1 MNLKSKSKSLSA
13 SSSGL
18 ILSKLATCISVQGA
32 RHHNLKNVNLSIPL
46 HQLTVVTGLSGSG
59 KSTLAFDTL
68 YAEGQRRYVE
78 TFSPYT
84 RQFLERMDKPEV
96 DRIEGLPPAIAI
108 QQTNSVKTSRSTVG
122 TMTEI
127 ADHLKVLMPKIST
140 LFCPKC
146 DREIHP
152 YSVIEIIE
160 AIQKKGVGPWLV
172 GFSVSV
178 PETMNVDLV
187 LDELRSQGF
196 HRLFHQEKVLRLD
209 EATPESLKMDR
220 SLWVILDRVSVTER
234 VRFKESVERGLEF
247 GKGVVLFREAAH
259 PSEEREIRYSNRW
272 YCPDDRIDFKEPT
285 PALFS
290 FNNPVGACPSCKG
303 FGRVVEIDYDKAI
316 PDHRLTLASG
326 VIKPFQ
332 TPSFEDCQKDLI
344 RFAKSKKIPLDIAF
358 DQLKAE
364 HRQWVIEGDPE
375 FEEGEW
381 TKRWYGVKGFFR
393 WLESKSYKMHV
404 RVLLSKYRTYLPCES
419 CRSGRFQPETLNF
432 QVKQLFENSSRW
444 TLPQLNQLPMDRA
457 IQFFDSLAISK
468 QDPGAEQ
475 IRKEILARCRYLTE
489 VGLGYLT
496 LDRSTRGLSGGEVQR
511 VNLTSCLGNSLVNT
525 LFVLDEP
532 SVGLHPRDIH
542 QLVGVLHRLRDRGN
556 TVVVVEH
563 EESVMRSAD
572 HLVDMGPLRGEQGG
586 EVVFSGTYRDLLKNR
601 DSLTSQYLRGEKTI
615 SVPKK
620 RRNLEQSPRLI
631 VEKASEHNLKGIDV
645 SIPLKGLIVVTG
657 VSGSGKSSLIHHV
670 LAPRLEMALK
680 FGHAEGIQ
688 GTDAVQ
694 SFVTVDQ
701 SPLTKSSRSN
711 PALYLGIYDDIRTLF
726 AETEEAKREGFTASH
741 FSFNSSLGRC
751 ERCAGTGFEKIEM
764 QFLADV
770 HVICPI
776 CNGKRFQNLV
786 LQIPYQGKTVD
797 QVLAMTVHEAL
808 LFFGNGYE
816 QMESTQQRRSG
827 RILSGLKLLSE
838 VGLEYLRLGQPLSQ
852 LSGGE
857 AQRIKLLS
865 YLHGLKLESEQGAI
879 RRENSGAGT
888 SRVILLDEP
897 TTGLHFEDIRLLLL
911 LFHRMVDQG
920 DSVIIIEHNLD
931 VIKNADWV
939 IDLGPEGG
947 EQGGTIIAAGRPEEI
962 AKNSKSHTGRF
973 LKEKLQS
980 GVEAKKEK
988 ENYSKKPP
996 SPPKQIEIRGARH
1009 HNLKNIDLDIQLNE
1023 ITVFT
1028 GLSGSG
1034 KSTLAFDLLFSEGQR
1049 RYLDSLNAF
1058 ARQFVEQMEKP
1069 DVDRVTG
1076 IPPAVAIEQRL
1087 TQGGGKSTVSTV
1099 TEIHQFLRLLYSKL
1113 ATPYDPQTGEEAQRQ
1128 SLDEISEKI
1137 DTMLKKGELTLV
1149 APLIKGRKGIHTEL
1163 AAWAL
1168 KNKYP
1173 YLRVDGKWIE
1183 PQKFKALDRFKEHSI
1198 DLILGNLSKKLEPA
1212 KRRDLIQKAVTL
1224 GKGVCSVIDSKSV
1237 ERLFSTHYAC
1247 SKSGRSFEELD
1258 PRLFSFNSPHGWCPT
1273 CQGFGRVAEMKTQ
1286 GETALEIEVEIEQR
1300 MESKAEGEESI
1311 LCPDCQGSRLN
1322 EIARAVRLPYGAK
1335 VKNQGR
1341 SLPELGEL
1349 SIEEAFTFIQTIKL
1363 VGREAAIAQDILP
1376 EIEQRLGFLI
1386 EVGLGYLTLNRGSKT
1401 LSGGESQRIRLAAQL
1416 GTNLQGVLYVLD
1428 EPTIGLHPQD
1438 NDRLLKSLQL
1448 LRDKGNTLVIVEHDE
1463 ETMKIADR
1471 IIDLGPGAGIH
1482 GGKIIADGTW
1492 KRLIAQKGSITGHL
1506 LGNPLKH
1513 PFQGKR
1519 REPQGSYRITQA
1531 TTHNLKNLNIDLPL
1545 RVLNVICGV
1554 SGSGKSTLI
1563 HEVLKPR
1570 ISAAIAK
1577 KAKIPFDAVIEVD
1590 QSPIGKTSRSTPATY
1605 LGIMDRLRAL
1615 YAQIPLARQRGYS
1628 ASRFSF
1634 NTKGG
1639 RCEVC
1644 QGQGDIKIEMS
1655 FMPSFHAPCESCLG
1669 KRFNQETLEIHYR
1682 EKSIA
1687 DLLSLSV
1694 DEAVVLFESQS
1705 DIRIPLELMRDIGL
1719 GYLTLGQKSSTLS
1732 GGESQRIKM
1741 VAALTE
1747 SLQQQ
1752 DKIRMRSRQGV
1763 PHHLYLLEEPTIG
1776 LHMSDVEKLLR
1787 VFHRLVDLG
1796 HTVVVIEHHLD
1807 VIAEADWL
1815 LELGPVGGERGGYLI
1830 AEGTPETIVK
1840 KKTATSRF
1848 LKEILDRS
1856 P

>member
-1 MNLKSKSKSLSA
+1 MNVKSKSK
-13 SSSGL
+13 GN
-18 ILSKLATCISVQGA
+18 IRSKLATCISVQGA
-32 RHHNLKNVNLSIPL
+32 RHHNLKNVNVSIPL

-146 DREIHP
+146 DREIRPH
-152 YSVIEIIE
+152 SVVEIIA
-160 AIQKKGVGPWLV
+160 AIQKQGNGPWLV

-178 PETMNVDLV
+178 PETMKVDLI

-196 HRLFHQEKVLRLD
+196 HRLLHEEKVVRLD
-209 EATPESLKMDR
+209 EATPESLKQAR
-220 SLWVILDRVSVTER
+220 TVWVILDRVSVTER

-247 GKGVVLFREAAH
+247 GKGVVLFRDPAQ
-259 PSEEREIRYSNRW
+259 PTEEREIRYSNRW
-272 YCPDDRIDFKEPT
+272 YCPDDRIEFKEPT

-290 FNNPVGACPSCKG
+290 FNNPVGACPKCKG
-303 FGRVVEIDYDKAI
+303 FGRVIEIDYDKAL
-316 PDHRLTLASG
+316 PDHRMTLASG
-326 VIKPFQ
+326 AIKPFQ

-344 RFAKSKKIPLDIAF
+344 RFAKAKKVPLDLPF
-358 DQLKAE
+358 EQLKAE

-375 FEEGEW
+375 FKDEEW

-393 WLESKSYKMHV
+393 WLETKSYKMHV

-419 CRSGRFQPETLNF
+419 CHRGRFQPETLNF
-432 QVKQLFENSSRW
+432 QVKHDFDEVSRW
-444 TLPQLNQLPMDRA
+444 HLPQLNQLPMDRA
-457 IQFFDSLAISK
+457 ILFFESLKISK

-475 IRKEILARCRYLTE
+475 IRKEILARCRYLKE

-572 HLVDMGPLRGEQGG
+572 HLIDMGPLRGEQGG
-586 EVVFSGTYRDLLKNR
+586 EVVFSGGYRELLKDR
-601 DSLTSQYLRGEKTI
+601 GSLTSQYLRGEKEV

-620 RRNLEQSPRLI
+620 RRNLDKSERLI
-631 VEKASEHNLKGIDV
+631 IEKAEEHNLKGIEV
-645 SIPLKGLIVVTG
+645 SIPLKGLIVITG

-680 FGHAEGIQ
+680 FGHAEGIR
-688 GTDAVQ
+688 GSEAVQ

-776 CNGKRFQNLV
+776 CQGKRFQNLV

-797 QVLAMTVHEAL
+797 QILAMTVHEAL
-808 LFFGNGYE
+808 AFFGEGYE
-816 QMESTQQRRSG
+816 QMESTHQRRSG
-827 RILSGLKLLSE
+827 RILSGLRLLSE

-865 YLHGLKLESEQGAI
+865 YLHGLKLESDQVAVN
-879 RRENSGAGT
+879 RENAPVGT

-897 TTGLHFEDIRLLLL
+897 TTGLHFEDIRLLVQ

-920 DSVIIIEHNLD
+920 DSVMIIEHNLD

-947 EQGGTIIAAGRPEEI
+947 AQGGTIVAQGTPEQI
-962 AKNSKSHTGRF
+962 AKVEKSHTGRF
-973 LKEKLQS
+973 LREKLGMGR
-980 GVEAKKEK
+980 GVTKEK
-988 ENYSKKPP
+988 ENYAKKPP

-1113 ATPYDPQTGEEAQRQ
+1113 ATPHDPKTGEGAQRQ
-1128 SLDEISEKI
+1128 SLDEISGKI
-1137 DTMLKKGELTLV
+1137 DLMLKKGELTLV
-1149 APLIKGRKGIHTEL
+1149 APLIKARKGIHTEL
-1163 AAWAL
+1163 AAWAV

-1183 PQKFKALDRFKEHSI
+1183 PEKFKALDRFKEHTI
-1198 DLILGNLSKKLEPA
+1198 DLILGNISKKLEPA

-1224 GKGVCSVIDSKSV
+1224 GKGVCSVIDSKSQ
-1237 ERLFSTHYAC
+1237 ETLFSIHYAC
-1247 SKSGRSFEELD
+1247 SKSGLSFEELD

-1273 CQGFGRVAEMKTQ
+1273 CQGFGRIAEMKSQ

-1300 MESKAEGEESI
+1300 MESTGSEETT
-1311 LCPDCQGSRLN
+1311 LCPECQGSRLN
-1322 EIARAVRLPYGAK
+1322 SIARAVRLPYGEK
-1335 VKNQGR
+1335 IDKRGR

-1349 SIEEAFTFIQTIKL
+1349 SIEEAYHFIQTIKL
-1363 VGREAAIAQDILP
+1363 QGREATIAQDILP
-1376 EIEQRLGFLI
+1376 EIEQRLGFLK

-1482 GGKIIADGTW
+1482 GGKIIADGSW
-1492 KRLIAQKGSITGHL
+1492 KELISQKGSITGHL

-1519 REPQGSYRITQA
+1519 REAKGVYSISKA
-1531 TTHNLKNLNIDLPL
+1531 NTHNLKNLEIQLPL
-1545 RVLNVICGV
+1545 RVFNVVCGV
-1554 SGSGKSTLI
+1554 SGAGKSTLI

-1570 ISAAIAK
+1570 ISAAISK
-1577 KAKIPFDAVIEVD
+1577 KVKTPFDAVVEVD

-1615 YAQIPLARQRGYS
+1615 YAQIPLARQRGYT

-1639 RCEVC
+1639 RCEQC

-1669 KRFNQETLEIHYR
+1669 KRFNHETLEIHYR
-1682 EKSIA
+1682 DKSIA
-1687 DLLSLSV
+1687 DLLALSV

-1752 DKIRMRSRQGV
+1752 EKIRMRTRQGT

-1807 VIAEADWL
+1807 VIAEADWII
-1815 LELGPVGGERGGYLI
+1815 EVGPVGGDKGGYLI
-1830 AEGTPETIVK
+1830 AEGTPESIVK
-1840 KKTATSRF
+1840 KKTPTARF
-1848 LKEILDRS
+1848 LKEILERS
-1856 P
+1856 QEG

>member
-1 MNLKSKSKSLSA
+1 MNVKSKSNSR
-13 SSSGL
+13 
-18 ILSKLATCISVQGA
+18 IRTKLATCISVQGA
-32 RHHNLKNVNLSIPL
+32 RHHNLKNVNVSIPL

-84 RQFLERMDKPEV
+84 RQFLERMDKPAV

-108 QQTNSVKTSRSTVG
+108 QQRNSVKTSRSTVG

-146 DREIHP
+146 DREIRPH
-152 YSVIEIIE
+152 SVVEII
-160 AIQKKGVGPWLV
+160 AGIQKRGNGPWLV
-172 GFSVSV
+172 GFSVTV
-178 PETMNVDLV
+178 PESMKVELV

-196 HRLFHQEKVLRLD
+196 HRLLHLQKVLRLD
-209 EATPESLKMDR
+209 ESIPESLKRER
-220 SLWVILDRVSVTER
+220 SVWVILDRVSVTDR

-247 GKGVVLFREAAH
+247 GKGVVLFREATELR
-259 PSEEREIRYSNRW
+259 EEREIRYSNRW
-272 YCPDDRIDFKEPT
+272 YCPDDQIEFKEPT

-290 FNNPVGACPSCKG
+290 FNNPVGACPKCKG
-303 FGRVVEIDYDKAI
+303 FGRVVEIDYDKAL
-316 PDHRLTLASG
+316 PDHRFTLASG

-332 TPSFEDCQKDLI
+332 TPSFEECQKDLI
-344 RFAKSKKIPLDIAF
+344 RFAKIKKVPLDLPF
-358 DQLKAE
+358 EQLKAE

-375 FEEGEW
+375 FQEGEW

-393 WLESKSYKMHV
+393 WLETKSYKMHV
-404 RVLLSKYRTYLPCES
+404 RVLLSKYRTYLPCET
-419 CRSGRFQPETLNF
+419 CQSGRFQPETLNF
-432 QVKQLFENSSRW
+432 QVKHSFEEKNRW
-444 TLPQLNQLPMDRA
+444 SLPQLNQLPMDRA
-457 IQFFDSLAISK
+457 IPFFESLVIST

-475 IRKEILARCRYLTE
+475 IRKEILSRCRYLKE

-542 QLVGVLHRLRDRGN
+542 QLVTVLHRLRDRGN

-563 EESVMRSAD
+563 EESIMRSAD
-572 HLVDMGPLRGEQGG
+572 HLIDMGPLRGEQGG
-586 EVVFSGTYRDLLKNR
+586 EVIFSGGYPQLLKDR
-601 DSLTSQYLRGEKTI
+601 RSLTAHYLRGEKEV
-615 SVPKK
+615 SVPQK
-620 RRNLEQSPRLI
+620 RRNLEKNKRLI
-631 VEKASEHNLKGIDV
+631 VENATEHNLKGIDV
-645 SIPLKGLIVVTG
+645 SIPLKGLVVITG

-680 FGHAEGIQ
+680 FGHAEGIK
-688 GTDAVQ
+688 GTEAVQ

-797 QVLAMTVHEAL
+797 QVLAMTVHEAA
-808 LFFGNGYE
+808 LFFEDGYE
-816 QMESTQQRRSG
+816 QMESTHQRRSG
-827 RILSGLKLLSE
+827 RILAGLKLLSE

-865 YLHGLKLESEQGAI
+865 YLHGLKLESDQVEVS
-879 RRENSGAGT
+879 REESPSGR

-897 TTGLHFEDIRLLLL
+897 TTGLHFEDIRLLVQ

-920 DSVIIIEHNLD
+920 DSVMIIEHNLD
-931 VIKNADWV
+931 LIKNADWV

-947 EQGGTIIAAGRPEEI
+947 AQGGSIVVEGTPEQI
-962 AKNSKSHTGRF
+962 AKNLKSHTGRF
-973 LKEKLQS
+973 LREKLGIGGRAVKEKLS
-980 GVEAKKEK
+980 F
-988 ENYSKKPP
+988 SKNPP

-1069 DVDRVTG
+1069 EVDRVTG

-1113 ATPYDPQTGEEAQRQ
+1113 ATPYDPKTGEAAQRQ
-1128 SLDEISEKI
+1128 SLDEILGKI
-1137 DTMLKKGELTLV
+1137 ERMLKKGELTLV
-1149 APLIKGRKGIHTEL
+1149 APLIKARKGIHTEL
-1163 AAWAL
+1163 AAWAV
-1168 KNKYP
+1168 KNNYP
-1173 YLRVDGKWIE
+1173 YLRVDGKWVE
-1183 PQKFKALDRFKEHSI
+1183 PKKFKALDRFKEHSI
-1198 DLILGNLSKKLEPA
+1198 DLILGNLSKKLESA

-1224 GKGVCSVIDSKSV
+1224 GKGVCSVIDSKSQ
-1237 ERLFSTHYAC
+1237 ETLFSTHYAC
-1247 SKSGRSFEELD
+1247 AQSGLSFEELD

-1300 MESKAEGEESI
+1300 MESNGEETT
-1311 LCPDCQGSRLN
+1311 LCPECQGSRLN
-1322 EIARAVRLPYGAK
+1322 SIARAVRLPYGEK
-1335 VKNQGR
+1335 RNKGGM

-1349 SIEEAFTFIQTIKL
+1349 SIEEAFQFIQTIQL
-1363 VGREAAIAQDILP
+1363 EGREAVIAQDILP

-1492 KRLIAQKGSITGHL
+1492 KELISQKGSITGHL
-1506 LGNPLKH
+1506 LGNPLLH

-1519 REPQGSYRITQA
+1519 RESQGSYSISKAR
-1531 TTHNLKNLNIDLPL
+1531 THNLKNLNVDLPL
-1545 RVLNVICGV
+1545 RVLTVVCGV
-1554 SGSGKSTLI
+1554 SGAGKSTLI

-1570 ISAAIAK
+1570 VSTAITQK
-1577 KAKIPFDAVIEVD
+1577 TKIPFDAVVEVD

-1615 YAQIPLARQRGYS
+1615 YAQIPLARQRGYT

-1639 RCEVC
+1639 RCEAC

-1669 KRFNQETLEIHYR
+1669 KRFNHETLEILYR

-1687 DLLSLSV
+1687 DLLALSV
-1694 DEAVVLFESQS
+1694 DEAVVLFEAQS
-1705 DIRIPLELMRDIGL
+1705 EIRIPLELMRDIGL

-1752 DKIRMRSRQGV
+1752 DKIRMRTRQGT

-1776 LHMSDVEKLLR
+1776 LHLSDVEKLLK

-1807 VIAEADWL
+1807 VIAEADWVI
-1815 LELGPVGGERGGYLI
+1815 ELGPVGGEKGGYLI
-1830 AEGTPETIVK
+1830 AEGTPESIVQ
-1840 KKTATSRF
+1840 KKTPTAPF
-1848 LKEILDRS
+1848 LKEILDR
-1856 P
+1856 PQKAKRG